1 MRKRILITGSDGRFA
16 KILKKSFFGKNIYYR
31 NKKQLDILNYNK
43 IEKFLRKYKIKTV
56 IHLAAVSRPMAIHEK
71 KISKSIHVNII
82 GTANVVMACEKNGI
96 KLIYFS
102 TNYVYPGKKGNYK
115 EIDPLLPINNYAWSK
130 LGGEA
135 SVQMYKKSLILR
147 LSMTE
152 YPFIHKK
159 AFSNIKT
166 SFMYQTDVAKILP
179 KLISY
184 NGIINVG
191 GKSQSPYQF
200 AKKNVK
206 SVKKSLFNIK
216 KSRVMMPKNSSINL
230 TKLKKILKQS

>member
-56 IHLAAVSRPMAIHEK
+56 IHLAAVSRPMVIHEK

-184 NGIINVG
+184 SGIINIG

-216 KSRVMMPKNSSINL
+216 KSRVMMPKNSSISL
-230 TKLKKILKQS
+230 IKLKKILKQS

>member
-43 IEKFLRKYKIKTV
+43 IEKFLRKHKIKTV
-56 IHLAAVSRPMAIHEK
+56 IHLAAVSRPMLIHEK

-184 NGIINVG
+184 NGIINIG

>member
-56 IHLAAVSRPMAIHEK
+56 IHLAAVSRPMVIHEK

-184 NGIINVG
+184 SGIINIG
-191 GKSQSPYQF
+191 GKSQSPHQF

-206 SVKKSLFNIK
+206 GVKKSLFNVK

>member
-31 NKKQLDILNYNK
+31 NKKQLNILNYKK

-82 GTANVVMACEKNGI
+82 GTANIVMACEKNKI

-166 SFMYQTDVAKILP
+166 SFMYQNDVAKILP

-184 NGIINVG
+184 NGIINIG

-206 SVKKSLFNIK
+206 GIKKSLFNIK
-216 KSRVMMPKNSSINL
+216 KNRVIMPKNSSINL
-230 TKLKKILKQS
+230 TKLKKILRQS

>member
-43 IEKFLRKYKIKTV
+43 IEKFLRKHKIKTV
-56 IHLAAVSRPMAIHEK
+56 IHLAAVSRPMVIHEK
-71 KISKSIHVNII
+71 KISKSIRVNII

-184 NGIINVG
+184 SGIINIG

>member
-43 IEKFLRKYKIKTV
+43 IEKFLRKHKIKTV
-56 IHLAAVSRPMAIHEK
+56 IHLAAVSRPMLIHEK

-184 NGIINVG
+184 SGIINIG

-206 SVKKSLFNIK
+206 GVKKSLFNVK

>member
-43 IEKFLRKYKIKTV
+43 IEKFLRKHKIKTV
-56 IHLAAVSRPMAIHEK
+56 IHLAAVSRPMLIHEK

-184 NGIINVG
+184 SGIINIG

-206 SVKKSLFNIK
+206 SVKKSLFNVK

>member
-43 IEKFLRKYKIKTV
+43 IEKFLRKHKIKTV

-82 GTANVVMACEKNGI
+82 GTANIVMACEKNGI

-115 EIDPLLPINNYAWSK
+115 ETDPLLPINNYAWSK

-166 SFMYQTDVAKILP
+166 SFMYQNDVAKILP

-184 NGIINVG
+184 NGIINIG

-206 SVKKSLFNIK
+206 GIKKSLFKIK
-216 KSRVMMPKNSSINL
+216 KNRVIMPKNSSINL
-230 TKLKKILKQS
+230 TKLKKILR

>member
-43 IEKFLRKYKIKTV
+43 IEKFLRKHKIKTV
-56 IHLAAVSRPMAIHEK
+56 IHLAAVSRPMLIHEK

-184 NGIINVG
+184 SGIINIG

>member
-56 IHLAAVSRPMAIHEK
+56 IHLAAVSRPMVIHEK

-82 GTANVVMACEKNGI
+82 GTANIVMACEKNGI

-115 EIDPLLPINNYAWSK
+115 ETDPLLPINNYAWSK

-166 SFMYQTDVAKILP
+166 SFMYQNDVAKILP

-184 NGIINVG
+184 NGIINIG

-206 SVKKSLFNIK
+206 GIKKSLFKIK
-216 KSRVMMPKNSSINL
+216 KNRVIMPKNSSINL
-230 TKLKKILKQS
+230 TKLKKILR

>member
-1 MRKRILITGSDGRFA
+1 MKKRILITGSDGRFA

-43 IEKFLRKYKIKTV
+43 IEKFLRKHKIKTV
-56 IHLAAVSRPMAIHEK
+56 IHLAAVSRPMVIHEK

-184 NGIINVG
+184 NGIINIG

>member
-43 IEKFLRKYKIKTV
+43 IEKFLRKHKIKTV
-56 IHLAAVSRPMAIHEK
+56 IHLAAVSRPMVIHEK
-71 KISKSIHVNII
+71 KISKSIRVNII

-184 NGIINVG
+184 SGIINIG

-206 SVKKSLFNIK
+206 GVKKSLFNVK

>member
-1 MRKRILITGSDGRFA
+1 MKKRILITGSDGRFA
-16 KILKKSFFGKNIYYR
+16 KILKKSFFGGNIYYR

-43 IEKFLRKYKIKTV
+43 IEKFLRKHKIKTV
-56 IHLAAVSRPMAIHEK
+56 IHLAAVSRPMLIHEK

-184 NGIINVG
+184 NGIINIG

-206 SVKKSLFNIK
+206 GVKKSLFNVK

>member
-43 IEKFLRKYKIKTV
+43 IEKFLRKHKIKTV
-56 IHLAAVSRPMAIHEK
+56 IHLAAVSRPMVIHEK
-71 KISKSIHVNII
+71 KISKSIRVNII

-184 NGIINVG
+184 NGIINIG

>member
-56 IHLAAVSRPMAIHEK
+56 IHLAAVSRPMVIHEK

-184 NGIINVG
+184 NGIINIG